1 MRVGFDE
8 ASKQNQALLQKTEHM
23 VDCKTELIKAQE
35 EVRQLKQKSAEQE
48 RQISELQEAH
58 QADQQYIVF
67 AVETSNG

>member
-1 MRVGFDE
+1 
-8 ASKQNQALLQKTEHM
+8 M

-48 RQISELQEAH
+48 RQINELQEAH

-67 AVETSNG
+67 AIEMSNG